1 MKRFLRNCGIIVL
14 LALGFAMVSHR
25 DDSIRM
31 PKATPLLES
40 RQELQ
45 RLSMPCDHLSL
56 TIRVD
61 EKISAKNTRCVKASP
76 ITVGEV
82 Q

>member
-1 MKRFLRNCGIIVL
+1 MKRFLRNCGVAVL
-14 LALGFAMVSHR
+14 VAIAFALVSHR

-31 PKATPLLES
+31 PKPTPIFES

-45 RLSMPCDHLSL
+45 RLSMPCDYLSFPN
-56 TIRVD
+56 RAD
-61 EKISAKNTRCVKASP
+61 EKISAKNTRCVRASS